1 MRDGAFADREVEILV
16 ADNGSTDASEGDCRA
31 RAGARV
37 QECPVR
43 GYGAALRCGFQSAAN
58 DIVIFADA
66 DSTYDFG
73 ESPALIEQLEAG
85 NDLVL
90 GSRIRGTI
98 EPGAMPFLHR
108 YLGAPMLTFV
118 LNLLHASRGQR
129 VSDCNS
135 GFRCFRRESFMT
147 WGARAT
153 GMEFASEML
162 IKAMKSGARIAETP
176 ITLHPDKRRG
186 TPHLRRWRDG
196 MRHLLVILAESPRSF
211 YRFGVTTFLLSWV
224 ILLVGLSRG
233 PIELARFNAFGLHS
247 MMFALLGT
255 CLGLNIFG
263 IGLLLYARSVGSDR
277 APEIS
282 VYHALLQL
290 DEGRLFWG
298 CLGFIVLGMGVC
310 VPILRDWAAADFRFL
325 DLHKQTLVLV
335 AFGADGVFFLFNV
348 IAAHLVKDR

>member
-1 MRDGAFADREVEILV
+1 M
-16 ADNGSTDASEGDCRA
+16 
-31 RAGARV
+31 
-37 QECPVR
+37 R

-108 YLGAPMLTFV
+108 YLGTPMLTFV

-162 IKAMKSGARIAETP
+162 IKAIKSGARIAETP
-176 ITLHPDKRRG
+176 ITLHPDKRRR

>member
-1 MRDGAFADREVEILV
+1 MSSSLSFVIPCLNEAGSLPAVLDRIIEVRDGSFADREVEILV
-16 ADNGSTDASEGDCRA
+16 ADNGSTDASKEIA
-31 RAGARV
+31 ERAGACVR
-37 QECPVR
+37 ECPVR
-43 GYGAALRCGFQSAAN
+43 GYGAALRCGFESATN

-66 DSTYDFG
+66 DNTYDFG

-90 GSRIRGTI
+90 GSRIR
-98 EPGAMPFLHR
+98 
-108 YLGAPMLTFV
+108 
-118 LNLLHASRGQR
+118 
-129 VSDCNS
+129 
-135 GFRCFRRESFMT
+135 FRCFRRESSAT

-176 ITLHPDKRRG
+176 ITLHPDKRRRS
-186 TPHLRRWRDG
+186 PHLRRWRDG
-196 MRHLLVILAESPRSF
+196 MRHLLVIFAESPRSF
-211 YRFGVTTFLLSWV
+211 YRLGMTTFLLSWV

-233 PIELARFNAFGLHS
+233 PIELAHFNAFGIHS

-263 IGLLLYARSVGSDR
+263 IGLLLYARAVGSDG
-277 APEIS
+277 AQEIG
-282 VYHALLQL
+282 VYHALLRL

-298 CLGFIVLGMGVC
+298 CLGFIGLGMGVC

-325 DLHKQTLVLV
+325 DLQKQTLVLV